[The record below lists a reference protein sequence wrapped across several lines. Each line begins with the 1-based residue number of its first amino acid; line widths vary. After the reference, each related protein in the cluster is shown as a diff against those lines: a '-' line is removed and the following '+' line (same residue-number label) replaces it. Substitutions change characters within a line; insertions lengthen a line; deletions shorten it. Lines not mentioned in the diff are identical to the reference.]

1 MENNQKYFRKC
12 DISRFINTHNRYKEL
27 GLTYEYLKEEYI
39 VKNRTLQ
46 SLSNEFKCKIG
57 LIRTSLIF
65 YGLKKSKGKITENI
79 KNQMKI
85 TGSTPRKMTPEYLE
99 QLRKAQLKSTEAG
112 KRNMDKRLASEG
124 ITYETLHN
132 LYIVENKSLKD
143 LCEIFDKKKSNI
155 RKLLNR
161 FNVPAKT
168 QEMRNEIKLKKIS
181 ELYEDE
187 ERVRE
192 MVDKTHSTIRERYSD
207 GWYFNN
213 SSKEETAV
221 FEFVKTF
228 LKDEVEIINGDY
240 SVICKP
246 NTNISLQLD
255 IYIPDLKIAIEYNGE
270 HYHDRKVY
278 ENDLKNNTILS
289 REHLKTM
296 LCKEKDIELLHVWS
310 SDWLKNNEYTKS
322 IIIDFLNNS
331 VYKNYQIIQ

>member
-1 MENNQKYFRKC
+1 MEDNRIELRKC
-12 DISRFINTHNRYKEL
+12 DISRFINTHNRHKKS

-39 VKNRTLQ
+39 AKNRPLQ
-46 SLSNEFKCKIG
+46 SLANEFKVGIKV
-57 LIRTSLIF
+57 IRNSLKF
-65 YGLKKSKGKITENI
+65 YGLKKSEEKIKTSVGYANRTYRKAPIYTE
-79 KNQMKI
+79 KRRAQ
-85 TGSTPRKMTPEYLE
+85 
-99 QLRKAQLKSTEAG
+99 QRKAQLKGVEAG

-124 ITYETLHN
+124 ITYDTLYN